1 MYIYYNIFLEV
12 RKVKN
17 KNNLNKEKKPYI
29 KTKQRLDGGKEVE
42 ITKSP
47 SETGFGKFVA
57 LALAVLTIL
66 GTVIALIVLIVQA
79 SK

>member
-1 MYIYYNIFLEV
+1 M
-12 RKVKN
+12 KN

-57 LALAVLTIL
+57 LALAVFTVL

>member
-1 MYIYYNIFLEV
+1 M
-12 RKVKN
+12 KN
-17 KNNLNKEKKPYI
+17 KKNLNKEKKPYI

-42 ITKSP
+42 ITRSP

-57 LALAVLTIL
+57 LALSVFTIL

>member
-1 MYIYYNIFLEV
+1 M
-12 RKVKN
+12 KN

-47 SETGFGKFVA
+47 SKTGFGKFVA
-57 LALAVLTIL
+57 IALAVFTIL